1 MFMGPWMHFSTAWQ
15 QCCDLWTSLLAFVTY
30 DPSIFPQLSMS
41 TMAVRPASQWGD
53 VCTLSIRRGGQ
64 MKTVSLTH
72 LRVIVC
78 PKMAVTVAPSQWE
91 MGPNELKSHIK
102 GAHKESNPS
111 NPLMCYSMQIA
122 QKPLCSDVF
131 RCWVLANVCG
141 GCVCVWERGWKRLRI
156 CRSVLWSPFEW
167 RDYR

>member
-1 MFMGPWMHFSTAWQ
+1 MHSVDKEGGW
-15 QCCDLWTSLLAFVTY
+15 
-30 DPSIFPQLSMS
+30 
-41 TMAVRPASQWGD
+41 
-53 VCTLSIRRGGQ
+53 GQ

-72 LRVIVC
+72 LRVIVS

-131 RCWVLANVCG
+131 GVEC
-141 GCVCVWERGWKRLRI
+141 
-156 CRSVLWSPFEW
+156 
-167 RDYR
+167 